1 VALARLAPHRRARR
15 LASFR
20 LIVLDHRKRLVDG
33 SDRSQH
39 RRLES
44 PPGSAMLAHRVR
56 FVRGLAAA
64 IALSVLGA
72 AAHAADK
79 INVRFSWKLKGEYV
93 AFYVAKEK
101 GYFAA
106 QNLDVSLGEGA
117 GAQAAL
123 GALLQDQE
131 DVVVVPGVYA
141 LTAISKGMPVKIVAL
156 YHPVAPVGF
165 LSNPENP
172 VPKDLEG
179 KSVATASGD
188 TTVEYLPILCKKN
201 NIDCAKIRRV
211 RGDVSLRVPML
222 QQKQVDIASTYLN
235 VDPPILRE
243 QNINFVIFDASKYG
257 LVVPGLSLVSSTKLI
272 GAKGDAL
279 RRFIVALNQGFET
292 SRADPPA
299 AAAMLLK
306 SWAGGPSQAVVTEQV
321 KKTLEFTPT
330 SREHPA
336 GFIDP
341 ALIRSTLDEM
351 VQLQQLDAPLRPLA
365 DYYTD
370 ALLPAAKQ

>member
-1 VALARLAPHRRARR
+1 
-15 LASFR
+15 
-20 LIVLDHRKRLVDG
+20 
-33 SDRSQH
+33 
-39 RRLES
+39 
-44 PPGSAMLAHRVR
+44 
-56 FVRGLAAA
+56 
-64 IALSVLGA
+64 
-72 AAHAADK
+72 
-79 INVRFSWKLKGEYV
+79 
-93 AFYVAKEK
+93 
-101 GYFAA
+101 
-106 QNLDVSLGEGA
+106 
-117 GAQAAL
+117 
-123 GALLQDQE
+123 
-131 DVVVVPGVYA
+131 
-141 LTAISKGMPVKIVAL
+141 
-156 YHPVAPVGF
+156 
-165 LSNPENP
+165 
-172 VPKDLEG
+172 
-179 KSVATASGD
+179 
-188 TTVEYLPILCKKN
+188 
-201 NIDCAKIRRV
+201 
-211 RGDVSLRVPML
+211 ML